1 MAEEEGSTGMTEVQR
16 RREERRR
23 KILQNPGS
31 RLQKI
36 LGPNTSVEDIEK
48 MTGFKLDG
56 ASISTSTS
64 SLDYT
69 EASSS
74 TSVNTSGIAP
84 TQLQGDNQSNSNN
97 IESARIPAAVAA
109 SSTASESPSS
119 TPTRRLSSG
128 NGATE
133 DLQGELPLW
142 IHQLVLCVLG
152 IILPVLDL
160 NYFLIYFLA
169 WQLTVWKVFNGIKEK
184 PAPPNLLVTLILVMG
199 LTEQQ
204 IVKCQ
209 RLIRVLTFL
218 WADFCLFFMSTAL
231 SQIIFF
237 SVISSQDEDDD
248 SEIEIVTVN

>member
-1 MAEEEGSTGMTEVQR
+1 MAEEEESTTGMSEAQR

-23 KILQNPGS
+23 KVLQNQES

-36 LGPNTSVEDIEK
+36 LGPNTSVKDIEK

-56 ASISTSTS
+56 ASTSTS
-64 SLDYT
+64 DSTLEFA

-74 TSVNTSGIAP
+74 TLASTSRIAP
-84 TQLQGDNQSNSNN
+84 TQSDNQSNINN
-97 IESARIPAAVAA
+97 IESARIPAVNVSS
-109 SSTASESPSS
+109 SSTASESPT

-128 NGATE
+128 NGAAE
-133 DLQGELPLW
+133 ELQGELPVW
-142 IHQLVLCVLG
+142 IHQLILCVLG

-169 WQLTVWKVFNGIKEK
+169 WELTVWKVFKGLKEK
-184 PAPPNLLVTLILVMG
+184 PAPPNLLITLILVMG

-209 RLIRVLTFL
+209 RLIRVITFL

-237 SVISSQDEDDD
+237 SVSSPLNEDDD